1 MANYHTSNNR
11 TENCIFG
18 QLNAS
23 TISKH
28 SEVVI
33 NKFMADHNIQLLAAQ
48 ETGTWDPSPSLFTNH
63 RIFQNKGPNDPARA
77 GVALIINKAL
87 APEHIGLGDL
97 NPFTTA
103 MTYMSYN
110 E

>member
-77 GVALIINKAL
+77 GVAVGTN
-87 APEHIGLGDL
+87 H
-97 NPFTTA
+97 
-103 MTYMSYN
+103 
-110 E
+110 